1 MGFVSHENFNK
12 LTLDAYYALLRILEQ
27 DSGVLYQQ
35 CPSLFSLQITD
46 EHAMPHIKL
55 LHGKHMITKGKKRTQ
70 THQKNLLSVVCSCM
84 LRCALRLRSK
94 LIPDAD
100 HAK

>member
-1 MGFVSHENFNK
+1 MLH
-12 LTLDAYYALLRILEQ
+12 
-27 DSGVLYQQ
+27 QQ
-35 CPSLFSLQITD
+35 CPSLLSLEITAEHTVTQIS
-46 EHAMPHIKL
+46 KL
-55 LHGKHMITKGKKRTQ
+55 LHSKRVITKGKNVTQ

-94 LIPDAD
+94 LTPDAD